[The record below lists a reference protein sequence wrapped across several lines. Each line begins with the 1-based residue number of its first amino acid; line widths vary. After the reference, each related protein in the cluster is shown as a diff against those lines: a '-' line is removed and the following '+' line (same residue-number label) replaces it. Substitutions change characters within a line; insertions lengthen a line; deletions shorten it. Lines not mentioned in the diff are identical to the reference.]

1 MNTWQEQALH
11 HAKTLLP
18 DESCG
23 LVIDVDGVQEYYP
36 CKNIAI
42 EGANSFTI
50 DPEDYAKA
58 EEKGTV
64 LHICHSHPNGDLTAS
79 EEDIRNCDFL
89 GLSWFIFDPID
100 DECIELKPKLHKPM
114 LTRDKFIDRER
125 TEDEKDL
132 RKIKVYGRL
141 AELVGWHV
149 SYADVKNMKDVYKY
163 LVCNY
168 PEINKHLQENMY
180 RITINNDVVKTEDDL
195 LVHSE
200 GDIRIIPVVS
210 GAWFWVA
217 AAFFGAGAAATA
229 VGGAV
234 ASGVGAIAAEYGTT
248 GILGTLATTAVDTI
262 AISGITSL
270 IAPTPEQPDFSEI
283 SQADVSLADTRA
295 QNSFGF
301 SAITNISRAGIAV
314 PIIYGEVFT
323 GSIVI
328 SAGIDTVQVEGTA
341 E

>member
-23 LVIDVDGVQEYYP
+23 LVIDVDGKQEYYP

-58 EEKGTV
+58 EETGTV

-79 EEDIRNCDFL
+79 EEDIKNCDFL
-89 GLSWFIFDPID
+89 GLSWFIFNPLD
-100 DECIELKPKLHKPM
+100 DECIELKPKVHKPM
-114 LTRDKFIDRER
+114 LSRDKFIDREK
-125 TEDEKDL
+125 TKDEKGL

-149 SYADVKNMKDVYKY
+149 NYADVKNMKDVYKY

-200 GDIRIIPVVS
+200 GEIRIIPVVS

-234 ASGVGAIAAEYGTT
+234 FAAIGSVLTAIGTSM
-248 GILGTLATTAVDTI
+248 
-262 AISGITSL
+262 AISGVTNML
-270 IAPTPEQPDFSEI
+270 FPQQQPNVG
-283 SQADVSLADTRA
+283 DV
-295 QNSFGF
+295 
-301 SAITNISRAGIAV
+301 
-314 PIIYGEVFT
+314 
-323 GSIVI
+323 
-328 SAGIDTVQVEGTA
+328 
-341 E
+341 

>member
-23 LVIDVDGVQEYYP
+23 LVIDVDGKQEYYP

-42 EGANSFTI
+42 EGAKSFTI

-58 EEKGTV
+58 EETGTV

-79 EEDIRNCDFL
+79 EEDIKNCDFL
-89 GLSWFIFDPID
+89 GLSWFIFNPLD
-100 DECIELKPKLHKPM
+100 DECIELKPKVHKPM

-125 TEDEKDL
+125 TEDEKGL

-217 AAFFGAGAAATA
+217 AAFFGSGAAATA
-229 VGGAV
+229 IGGTVFA
-234 ASGVGAIAAEYGTT
+234 AIGSVLTAIGTSM
-248 GILGTLATTAVDTI
+248 
-262 AISGITSL
+262 AISGVTNML
-270 IAPTPEQPDFSEI
+270 FPQQQPNIGDVNTGLSETDARVNYSFSGI
-283 SQADVSLADTRA
+283 QNVSRSGVCIPL
-295 QNSFGF
+295 
-301 SAITNISRAGIAV
+301 
-314 PIIYGEVFT
+314 IYGEVFT
-323 GSIVI
+323 GSIVV
-328 SAGIDTVQVEGTA
+328 SSGTDTAPVFKD
-341 E
+341 

>member
-23 LVIDVDGVQEYYP
+23 LVINVDGKQEYYP

-58 EEKGTV
+58 EETGTV
-64 LHICHSHPNGDLTAS
+64 LYICHSHPNGDLTAS
-79 EEDIRNCDFL
+79 DEDIKNCDFL
-89 GLSWFIFDPID
+89 GLSWFIFNPLD
-100 DECIELKPKLHKPM
+100 DECIELKPKVHKPM
-114 LTRDKFIDRER
+114 LSRDKFVNRER
-125 TEDEKDL
+125 TEDEEGL

-149 SYADVKNMKDVYKY
+149 NYADVKNMKDVYKY

-200 GDIRIIPVVS
+200 GEIRIIPVVS

-217 AAFFGAGAAATA
+217 AAFFGGGAAATA
-229 VGGAV
+229 IGGTVFA
-234 ASGVGAIAAEYGTT
+234 AIGSVLTAIGTSM
-248 GILGTLATTAVDTI
+248 
-262 AISGITSL
+262 AISGVTNML
-270 IAPTPEQPDFSEI
+270 FPQQQPNIGDVNTGLSETDARVNYSFNGI
-283 SQADVSLADTRA
+283 QNVSRSGVCIPL
-295 QNSFGF
+295 
-301 SAITNISRAGIAV
+301 
-314 PIIYGEVFT
+314 IYGEVFT
-323 GSIVI
+323 GSIVV
-328 SAGIDTVQVEGTA
+328 SSGTDTAPVFKD
-341 E
+341 

>member
-23 LVIDVDGVQEYYP
+23 LVIDVDGKQEYFP

-58 EEKGTV
+58 EETGTV

-79 EEDIRNCDFL
+79 DEDIKNCNFL
-89 GLSWFIFDPID
+89 GLSWFIFNPLD
-100 DECIELKPKLHKPM
+100 DECIELKPKVHKPM
-114 LTRDKFIDRER
+114 LTRDKFMDRER
-125 TEDEKDL
+125 TEDEEGL

-149 SYADVKNMKDVYKY
+149 NYADVKNMKDVYKY

-168 PEINKHLQENMY
+168 PNIDEHIKSNMY
-180 RITINNDVVKTEDDL
+180 RITINNDVVKTKEDL

-200 GDIRIIPVVS
+200 GEIRMIPIVS
-210 GAWFWVA
+210 GAWFWIA
-217 AAFFGAGAAATA
+217 AAFIGGGAAAA
-229 VGGAV
+229 ASSIAIV
-234 ASGVGAIAAEYGTT
+234 ATLGSVLLTT
-248 GILGTLATTAVDTI
+248 GISMAVSGVTNMLFPQQQPTVGDVPSGLSETDSRVNYSF
-262 AISGITSL
+262 SGI
-270 IAPTPEQPDFSEI
+270 QN
-283 SQADVSLADTRA
+283 VSRSGVCIPL
-295 QNSFGF
+295 
-301 SAITNISRAGIAV
+301 
-314 PIIYGEVFT
+314 IYGEVFT
-323 GSIVI
+323 GSIVV
-328 SAGIDTVQVEGTA
+328 SSGTDTAPVYFGG
-341 E
+341 